1 MWIGMVCFRTI
12 WKTTSF
18 VVFFLVLYIEEMKGP
33 VLNGK
38 YRLEFGLKTSVSV
51 RCRWCSCDNF
61 FLLNTSTTFVGPY
74 SKVDGM
80 LTIFNFLHRNQELY
94 NMSQSYE
101 INEASNIVLFGLNT

>member
-1 MWIGMVCFRTI
+1 MENTDLSLGWRQAWVLDVDGVLVTI
-12 WKTTSF
+12 
-18 VVFFLVLYIEEMKGP
+18 
-33 VLNGK
+33 
-38 YRLEFGLKTSVSV
+38 
-51 RCRWCSCDNF
+51 F